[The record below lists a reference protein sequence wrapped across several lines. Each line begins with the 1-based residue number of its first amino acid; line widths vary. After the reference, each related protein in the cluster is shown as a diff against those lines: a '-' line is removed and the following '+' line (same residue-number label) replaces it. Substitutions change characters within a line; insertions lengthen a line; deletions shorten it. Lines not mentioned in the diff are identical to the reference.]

1 MTVFKNIRLHRVA
14 ALVVLVAAGAWIATG
29 DFAAVGSNQANAEA
43 SQAAEP
49 APKPEVVL
57 RTVAGMTPVF
67 AEHARKISLSGVTA
81 PDKSATLAAR
91 STGVIEVL
99 DLTKGEFV
107 TQGSIV
113 MQLEGPETVANAE
126 IAQIALDQRERDL
139 ALAERLFKGGNTP
152 ETQVTNAR
160 SARDAA
166 AAQLKLAKAT
176 VDRLQLKAPFS
187 GAVDSVEVEAGEWVQ
202 MGATIATILTLDPI
216 LVKAEVSELDVGQV
230 SIGSTANVTLVS
242 GQTLVGTVRF
252 VAREASAATRT
263 FPVEIAFPNPDKT
276 IPAGMT
282 AKVELLAAPVVAVTV
297 PRSIITLSDKGE
309 IGLRVVGAD
318 NIAQFAVI
326 QVLDDT
332 PQGLI
337 VTGVPQGVRIVV
349 AGQDLVRNGDQVVVD
364 EAAAVAQP

>member
-1 MTVFKNIRLHRVA
+1 MFSNIRLHRVV
-14 ALVVLVAAGAWIATG
+14 ALIVLICAGAWIATG
-29 DFAAVGSNQANAEA
+29 KFAAVGSNQANAEA
-43 SQAAEP
+43 AKMADPAVEP
-49 APKPEVVL
+49 AVIL

-91 STGVIEVL
+91 STGVVASL
-99 DLTKGEFV
+99 DLAKGQLV
-107 TQGSIV
+107 TQGSVV
-113 MQLEGPETVANAE
+113 MQLEGPEAVANAE

-166 AAQLKLAKAT
+166 AAQLTLAKAT
-176 VDRLQLKAPFS
+176 VDRLQLKVPFS
-187 GAVDSVEVEAGEWVQ
+187 GTVDSVEVEAGEWVQ

-230 SIGSTANVTLVS
+230 EIGSAAQVTLVS
-242 GQTLVGTVRF
+242 GKKLDGTVQF
-252 VAREASAATRT
+252 VAREASSATRT
-263 FPVEIAFPNPDKT
+263 FPVEIAFSNTDKT

-282 AKVELLAAPVVAVTV
+282 AKVEILAKPVVAVTV
-297 PRSIITLSDKGE
+297 PRSIITLSDQGE
-309 IGLRVVGAD
+309 IGLRIVGAD
-318 NIAQFAVI
+318 NIAQFAAI

-332 PQGLI
+332 PEGLV

>member
-1 MTVFKNIRLHRVA
+1 MFHNIRLHRIA
-14 ALVVLVAAGAWIATG
+14 ALLVLLAAGAWIATG
-29 DFAAVGSNQANAEA
+29 HFAAVGTNQAKAEA
-43 SQAAEP
+43 SQAAEAP
-49 APKPEVVL
+49 ALQPEPVL

-67 AEHARKISLSGVTA
+67 AEHARKIRLSGVTA

-91 STGVIEVL
+91 ATGVIEVL
-99 DLTKGEFV
+99 DLAKGKSV
-107 TQGSIV
+107 AQGSLV

-126 IAQIALDQRERDL
+126 IAQIALDQSERDL
-139 ALAERLFKGGNTP
+139 ALAERLFKSGNTP

-160 SARDAA
+160 SARNAA

-187 GAVDSVEVEAGEWVQ
+187 GTVDSVEVEAGEWVQ

-230 SIGSTANVTLVS
+230 SIGSAAQVTLVN
-242 GQTLVGTVRF
+242 GQKLDGTVRF

-263 FPVEIAFPNPDKT
+263 FPVEIAFPNKDKS

-282 AKVELLAAPVVAVTV
+282 AKVELLAAPVIAVTV
-297 PRSIITLSDKGE
+297 PRSIITLSDQGE
-309 IGLRVVGAD
+309 IGLRVVGPD
-318 NIAQFAVI
+318 DVAQFAAI

-332 PQGLI
+332 LNGLV
-337 VTGVPQGVRIVV
+337 VTGIPQGVRIVV
-349 AGQDLVRNGDQVVVD
+349 SGQDLVRNGDKVVVD
-364 EAAAVAQP
+364 EPAPVSQP

>member
-1 MTVFKNIRLHRVA
+1 MFHNIRLHRIA
-14 ALVVLVAAGAWIATG
+14 ALLVLLAAGAWIATG
-29 DFAAVGSNQANAEA
+29 HFAAVGTNQAKAEA
-43 SQAAEP
+43 SQAAEAP
-49 APKPEVVL
+49 ALQPEPVL

-67 AEHARKISLSGVTA
+67 AEHARKIRLSGVTA

-91 STGVIEVL
+91 ATGVIEVL
-99 DLTKGEFV
+99 NLAKGKSV
-107 TQGSIV
+107 AQGSLV

-126 IAQIALDQRERDL
+126 IAQIALDQSERDL
-139 ALAERLFKGGNTP
+139 ALAERLFKSGNTP

-160 SARDAA
+160 SARNAA

-187 GAVDSVEVEAGEWVQ
+187 GTVDSVEVEAGEWVQ

-230 SIGSTANVTLVS
+230 SIGSAAQVTLVN
-242 GQTLVGTVRF
+242 GQKLDGTVRF

-263 FPVEIAFPNPDKT
+263 FPVEIAFPNKDKS

-282 AKVELLAAPVVAVTV
+282 AKVELLAAPVIAVTV
-297 PRSIITLSDKGE
+297 PRSIITLSDQGE
-309 IGLRVVGAD
+309 IGLRVVGPD
-318 NIAQFAVI
+318 DVAQFAAI

-332 PQGLI
+332 LNGLV
-337 VTGVPQGVRIVV
+337 VTGIPQGVRIVV
-349 AGQDLVRNGDQVVVD
+349 SGQDLVRNGDQVVVD
-364 EAAAVAQP
+364 EAAPVSQP